1 MIILYHGT
9 PRKSSVFIIFF
20 KKTRGIKGAK
30 GVNFY
35 IFMVK
40 IICSLFLIYA
50 YLIRFLSIIYL

>member
-1 MIILYHGT
+1 MLAVFLFA
-9 PRKSSVFIIFF
+9 RKGG
-20 KKTRGIKGAK
+20 KKGAK

-50 YLIRFLSIIYL
+50 YFIRFHSIIYL